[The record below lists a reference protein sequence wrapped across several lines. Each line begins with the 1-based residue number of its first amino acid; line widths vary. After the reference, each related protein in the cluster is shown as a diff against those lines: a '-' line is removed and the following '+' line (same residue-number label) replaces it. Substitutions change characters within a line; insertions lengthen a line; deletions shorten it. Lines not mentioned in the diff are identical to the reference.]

1 MVNYAI
7 YILWLA
13 ALIVTVQFVPFAFGI
28 LLAIVQTGI
37 YYQSLPDKDN
47 LANVAKVLIVLAT
60 INQLAFMFFA
70 IFSYNIQ
77 ILMPEIAIYDSIGTI
92 MMCLWVPV
100 SGIIF
105 YKQMHRL
112 RPL

>member
-37 YYQSLPDKDN
+37 YYQSLTDKEN
-47 LANVAKVLIVLAT
+47 LTNVAKVLIVLAT
-60 INQLAFMFFA
+60 INQLAFMFCS
-70 IFSYNIQ
+70 ILSVNIQ
-77 ILMPEIAIYDSIGTI
+77 LILGEGVIHDHIGVV
-92 MMCLWVPV
+92 MMCLWIPV
-100 SGIIF
+100 SGVLF